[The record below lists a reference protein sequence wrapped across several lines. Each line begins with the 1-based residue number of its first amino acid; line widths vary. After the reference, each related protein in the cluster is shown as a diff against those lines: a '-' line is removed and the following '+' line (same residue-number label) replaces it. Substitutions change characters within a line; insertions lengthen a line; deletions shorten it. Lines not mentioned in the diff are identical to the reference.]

1 LVGSP
6 KRRPGK
12 VTALPLAL
20 LLLALTAASAH
31 AAISPGKGGI
41 SATPSPPLE
50 TPPDAAAVYPIQ
62 GPYEYW
68 DGFGGSRGHEGV
80 DIGSPCGTPLVA
92 VQAARVRYRKY
103 HGAAGNYVVLD
114 LKGSTVDLAYMHLSE
129 PSVARPGQ
137 RVAAGQLLGYVGDTG
152 NASGCHLHFEVW
164 DGTWYGG
171 GAPIDPMPFLSSLER
186 AGKRVAR
193 QSSSRPRRSAR

>member
-1 LVGSP
+1 MVGSF
-6 KRRPGK
+6 KRRPSK
-12 VTALPLAL
+12 AIALPLAL
-20 LLLALTAASAH
+20 LLVLLAGANAH
-31 AAISPGKGGI
+31 AAVTPGEGGV
-41 SATPSPPLE
+41 SATPAPQLE
-50 TPPDAAAVYPIQ
+50 SAPSGVGPQVYPIR
-62 GPYEYW
+62 GPHEYW
-68 DGFGGSRGHEGV
+68 DGFGGERGHQGV

-129 PSVARPGQ
+129 PSIARTGQ
-137 RVAAGQLLGYVGDTG
+137 RVAAGQLIGYVGDTG

-171 GAPIDPMPFLSSLER
+171 GAPIDPMPFLTQLDH
-186 AGKRVAR
+186 
-193 QSSSRPRRSAR
+193 PRKRSARRSSS

>member
-1 LVGSP
+1 LVGSF
-6 KRRPGK
+6 KRRPG
-12 VTALPLAL
+12 TAIVLPLAL
-20 LLLALTAASAH
+20 LLLALSAASAH
-31 AAISPGKGGI
+31 AAISPGKGGV
-41 SATPSPPLE
+41 SATPSPSL
-50 TPPDAAAVYPIQ
+50 TPPASGTEAPVYPIQ

-129 PSVARPGQ
+129 PSVARTGQ

-171 GAPIDPMPFLSSLER
+171 GTPVDPMPFLSSLER
-186 AGKRVAR
+186 PSKRAAR
-193 QSSSRPRRSAR
+193 QSSSR

>member
-1 LVGSP
+1 MVGSF
-6 KRRPGK
+6 KWRPGK
-12 VTALPLAL
+12 AIALPLAL
-20 LLLALTAASAH
+20 LLLALSAAATQ
-31 AAISPGKGGI
+31 AAISPGKGGV
-41 SATPSPPLE
+41 SATPSPSLA
-50 TPPDAAAVYPIQ
+50 TPPSGTEAQVYPIQ

-68 DGFGGSRGHEGV
+68 DGFGGARGHEGV

-129 PSVARPGQ
+129 PSVARTGQ
-137 RVAAGQLLGYVGDTG
+137 RVTAGQLLGFVGDTG

-171 GAPIDPMPFLSSLER
+171 GTPVDPMPFLSSLER
-186 AGKRVAR
+186 SGKRPAR
-193 QSSSRPRRSAR
+193 QSSSR

>member
-1 LVGSP
+1 MVGSF
-6 KRRPGK
+6 KRRSGK
-12 VTALPLAL
+12 AMALPLAL
-20 LLLALTAASAH
+20 LLLALSAAGAH

-41 SATPSPPLE
+41 SATPSPSPATPPSGTE
-50 TPPDAAAVYPIQ
+50 TPVYPIQ
-62 GPYEYW
+62 GPHEYW

-129 PSVARPGQ
+129 PSVARTGQ
-137 RVAAGQLLGYVGDTG
+137 RVATGQLIGYVGDTG

-171 GAPIDPMPFLSSLER
+171 GTPVDPMPFLSSLER
-186 AGKRVAR
+186 SSKRAAR
-193 QSSSRPRRSAR
+193 QSSSR

>member
-1 LVGSP
+1 LVGSF

-12 VTALPLAL
+12 AIALPLAL
-20 LLLALTAASAH
+20 LLLALSAAGVQ
-31 AAISPGKGGI
+31 AAISPGKGGV
-41 SATPSPPLE
+41 SATPSPSLA
-50 TPPDAAAVYPIQ
+50 TPPPGAEVPVYPIQ

-68 DGFGGSRGHEGV
+68 EGFGGARGHEGV

-103 HGAAGNYVVLD
+103 HGAAGNYAVLD
-114 LKGSTVDLAYMHLSE
+114 LKGSTVDLAYMHLAE
-129 PSVARPGQ
+129 PSVARTGQ

-171 GAPIDPMPFLSSLER
+171 GAPVDPMPFLSSLER
-186 AGKRVAR
+186 PSKRAAR
-193 QSSSRPRRSAR
+193 QSSSR

>member
-1 LVGSP
+1 MVGSF

-12 VTALPLAL
+12 AIALPLAL
-20 LLLALTAASAH
+20 LLLALSAAGAH

-41 SATPSPPLE
+41 SATPSPSLATSPSGTE
-50 TPPDAAAVYPIQ
+50 TPAYPIQ
-62 GPYEYW
+62 GPHEYW

-129 PSVARPGQ
+129 PSVARTGQ
-137 RVAAGQLLGYVGDTG
+137 RVAAGQLLGFVGDTG

-171 GAPIDPMPFLSSLER
+171 GTPVDPMPFLSSLEPS
-186 AGKRVAR
+186 GKRAAR
-193 QSSSRPRRSAR
+193 QSSSR

>member
-1 LVGSP
+1 LVGSF
-6 KRRPGK
+6 KWRPGK
-12 VTALPLAL
+12 AIAIPLAL
-20 LLLALTAASAH
+20 LLVTLTSASAH
-31 AAISPGKGGI
+31 GAVSPGEGGV
-41 SATPSPPLE
+41 SATPPPQLE
-50 TPPDAAAVYPIQ
+50 PPPPGIGPQVYPIQ
-62 GPYEYW
+62 GPHEYW

-114 LKGSTVDLAYMHLSE
+114 LKGSTIDLAYMHLTE
-129 PSVARPGQ
+129 PSVARTGQ

-164 DGTWYGG
+164 DGAWYGG
-171 GAPIDPMPFLSSLER
+171 GTPVDPMPFLSQLDRPSKR
-186 AGKRVAR
+186 AAR
-193 QSSSRPRRSAR
+193 QLSSR

>member
-1 LVGSP
+1 LVGSF
-6 KRRPGK
+6 KRRSGK
-12 VTALPLAL
+12 AIALPLAL
-20 LLLALTAASAH
+20 LLLALSAAGAH
-31 AAISPGKGGI
+31 AAISPSKGGV
-41 SATPSPPLE
+41 SAIPSPSLQ
-50 TPPDAAAVYPIQ
+50 PPASGTEAPVYPIQ
-62 GPYEYW
+62 GPHEYW

-114 LKGSTVDLAYMHLSE
+114 LKGTIVDLAYMHLSE
-129 PSVARPGQ
+129 PSVARTGQ
-137 RVAAGQLLGYVGDTG
+137 RVVAGQLLGYVGDTG

-171 GAPIDPMPFLSSLER
+171 GAPVDPMPFLSSLER
-186 AGKRVAR
+186 PRKRAAR
-193 QSSSRPRRSAR
+193 QSSSR